1 MLFDLHIHTRF
12 SACSEMRL
20 SDAMDQAHAR
30 GLDGLCFTD
39 HNSRGATRLI
49 QEGPQEN
56 GLVVLVGQ
64 EYATDQGDFL
74 LFGPLPELAPRM
86 PAPQLLHMV
95 DEAGGVAIGAH
106 PFRRGRGLDPKLSQ
120 TGHLHFIEG
129 INGRNRAG
137 ENELATQWGL
147 EHGLG
152 LLGGSDAHQ
161 ASELGAV
168 LTEFK
173 QTIRKQDDLVRA
185 LKCGDFEARRGTDFY
200 LRDFSFPHLAAA
212 GPAK

>member
-1 MLFDLHIHTRF
+1 MLFDLHIHSRF
-12 SACSEMRL
+12 SSCSVM
-20 SDAMDQAHAR
+20 STGDALDQAYAL
-30 GLDGLCFTD
+30 GLDGICFTD
-39 HNSRGATRLI
+39 HHSRGSARLI

-106 PFRRGRGLDPKLSQ
+106 PFRQGRRLDPELAEA
-120 TGHLHFIEG
+120 GILHFIEG
-129 INGRNRAG
+129 LNGRNHTD
-137 ENELATQWGL
+137 ENELAIQWGL

-152 LLGGSDAHQ
+152 LLGGSDAHNT
-161 ASELGAV
+161 AELGTAV
-168 LTEFK
+168 TQFT
-173 QTIRKQDDLVRA
+173 QTIRNQDDLVRA
-185 LKCGDFEARRGTDFY
+185 LKSGAFEAYWGTDFY
-200 LRDFSFPHLAAA
+200 LQDFCTPHNAYASLA
-212 GPAK
+212 K